1 MALEEVLGDVGAQV
15 SGLVPSHLVIV
26 NVDGTKLLENIHLVL
41 DWGQSTQ
48 VM

>member
-1 MALEEVLGDVGAQV
+1 MALKKVLGDVGAQI
-15 SGLVPSHLVIV
+15 SGLVPSDLVVV

>member
-1 MALEEVLGDVGAQV
+1 MALKKVLGDVRAQV
-15 SGLVPSHLVIV
+15 GGLVPSHLVVV
-26 NVDGTKLLENIHLVL
+26 NVDGTKFLENIHLVL